1 MIMDY
6 LYIVVKLVTG
16 MLGLIAVTRLL
27 GKKEMSQV
35 TPLDFV
41 YALVLGGIIEESM
54 YDQATGLGEI
64 FTALLVWGT
73 LIFTVE
79 KVTQKSDRL
88 RHTLKGTPSLI
99 IENGQVNIK
108 TLKKNKLEIEELREL
123 LRLNGI
129 FSIREVSYAILENNG
144 ELSVS
149 KKAEEEPV
157 TRKEI
162 QNHFPE
168 NKPSYL
174 LIEEGVIDSKA
185 LKQANQSEEW
195 VKRQLQK
202 LNYPLEDIQ
211 FAEWDQSSGFYV
223 QTKDQGIK

>member
-108 TLKKNKLEIEELREL
+108 TLKKNKLEIE
-123 LRLNGI
+123 
-129 FSIREVSYAILENNG
+129 V
-144 ELSVS
+144 
-149 KKAEEEPV
+149 
-157 TRKEI
+157 
-162 QNHFPE
+162 
-168 NKPSYL
+168 
-174 LIEEGVIDSKA
+174 
-185 LKQANQSEEW
+185 
-195 VKRQLQK
+195 
-202 LNYPLEDIQ
+202 
-211 FAEWDQSSGFYV
+211 
-223 QTKDQGIK
+223 